1 MFLLIRREER
11 GCRQGY
17 MGHLIRMANQ
27 IAGNPVPMGIN
38 MGSLTRNNGY
48 EENRL
53 QEDLDEETFI
63 KWSEFISGPLIDIN
77 KKNSSNLVSNGVI
90 CVRVCTGWSFL
101 VFCGLL

>member
-1 MFLLIRREER
+1 MYLLIRREER

-53 QEDLDEETFI
+53 QEDLDS
-63 KWSEFISGPLIDIN
+63 KWSYWV
-77 KKNSSNLVSNGVI
+77 SSATI
-90 CVRVCTGWSFL
+90 QPTCCHRT
-101 VFCGLL
+101 